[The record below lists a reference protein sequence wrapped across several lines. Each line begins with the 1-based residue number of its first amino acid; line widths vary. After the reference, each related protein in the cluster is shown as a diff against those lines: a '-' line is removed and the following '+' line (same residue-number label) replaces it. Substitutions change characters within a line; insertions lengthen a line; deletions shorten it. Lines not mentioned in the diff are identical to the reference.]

1 MRSLFS
7 SCRGKNYE
15 PMANTEGAVEE
26 GQPQKHD
33 DTKKSM
39 SQVGVLG
46 LASLAFFTVAGSPA
60 GSEDAVAAGGPLLA
74 LIGFIVFP
82 LVWSV
87 PEALITAE
95 LSTTF
100 PHNGGFVIWVN
111 EAFGEQWGYMEGLL
125 KWGAGVLDNAVYPV
139 MMVNYGR
146 QIIPGLQPAYA
157 KRICTAAITVVLTFA
172 QYFGLEI
179 VGGVSV
185 AVIVVTMMPFVVLVC
200 WGLRKMQWDQLL
212 ATKSDGDVDWGLLL
226 TTLFWN
232 LNYWDSVSTMAS
244 EVKNPARTFP
254 RALVLAMVFT
264 VGMYFLVLGVAI
276 GNAPGGAQHEWNNS
290 ELASAG
296 LWVAGDWLRIWI
308 VASVTISAI
317 GLFLAEMSSDIYQL
331 DGMADMGMIPQ
342 LFRLKNR
349 YGVPVVALLL
359 QASIILVIVQCID
372 TLEDIIS
379 LEMISYCF
387 AQLLEFAAFAR
398 LRWTHPDAVR
408 PYKVPGGKWASVAII
423 VPGTSKDLRWQHMA
437 CACLPALD
445 IHMSIRGSARP
456 SKHVSTC
463 VSDCSRPKAQ
473 CDRSCVCARI
483 NTYDRVA
490 LIFHNIN
497 WARGLSKGHHG

>member
-1 MRSLFS
+1 
-7 SCRGKNYE
+7 
-15 PMANTEGAVEE
+15 
-26 GQPQKHD
+26 
-33 DTKKSM
+33 
-39 SQVGVLG
+39 
-46 LASLAFFTVAGSPA
+46 
-60 GSEDAVAAGGPLLA
+60 
-74 LIGFIVFP
+74 
-82 LVWSV
+82 
-87 PEALITAE
+87 
-95 LSTTF
+95 
-100 PHNGGFVIWVN
+100 
-111 EAFGEQWGYMEGLL
+111 
-125 KWGAGVLDNAVYPV
+125 
-139 MMVNYGR
+139 
-146 QIIPGLQPAYA
+146 
-157 KRICTAAITVVLTFA
+157 
-172 QYFGLEI
+172 
-179 VGGVSV
+179 
-185 AVIVVTMMPFVVLVC
+185 
-200 WGLRKMQWDQLL
+200 MQWDQLL

-423 VPGTSKDLRWQHMA
+423 VPGSILTGFIMAFAEWQVWVAGGGQILLTYLVTRFFMWSRVRWPQWF
-437 CACLPALD
+437 
-445 IHMSIRGSARP
+445 RGSHFHISLCLRLLIASRAPFPQRRRYWPMTWYSSARLHWRYTRQT
-456 SKHVSTC
+456 SV
-463 VSDCSRPKAQ
+463 VIVAVL
-473 CDRSCVCARI
+473 RSMHR
-483 NTYDRVA
+483 
-490 LIFHNIN
+490 H
-497 WARGLSKGHHG
+497 SH